1 MITILNSYSGNSM
14 GEGFFSILFLLLI
27 VAVDVGFCAHASYMG
42 DEDYLAGFI
51 MNLIIVA
58 ILAVVMGADIYFESR
73 TQYHEAIISP
83 DVPFVEV
90 MKHYEIDRKRGDI
103 WILSEP
109 KEDER

>member
-1 MITILNSYSGNSM
+1 MITILNSYSGNSI

-58 ILAVVMGADIYFESR
+58 IFTVMMGADIYFESR
-73 TQYHEAIISP
+73 TQYHEAIIP
-83 DVPFVEV
+83 PQVTFMEV
-90 MKHYEIDRKRGDI
+90 MDRYEVEERRGDL

-109 KEDER
+109 KEAR